1 MGRTSAHD
9 RRHLRLTSPLVAR
22 SIDDN
27 ERRARLGRRHRLAP
41 SERAA
46 TPLEVARSLTAVHGT
61 DPGSTVL
68 GILARARD
76 AEVAGIERALYD
88 DRSIVRLLGM
98 RRTVFAVD
106 WKLAPAVWSS
116 SANVVRDQLR
126 LLDRMLTAS
135 GIEAPEQWI
144 REAEVRLIDF
154 LETNPGSTSTE
165 IAAADPYLGHR
176 VPIGGPVGA
185 TQSVTSRLL
194 THMSA
199 DGRVVR
205 AKPRGS
211 WTSTQFTWA
220 TAASWRD
227 DWPER
232 PDRDAADA
240 CIARSWLY
248 GHGPALLED
257 FAWWTGWPKGRSRK
271 ALDRAGAI
279 EVEISD
285 GIGFVLESDLE
296 FVPAPEPWIALLPGL
311 DSSTMGWK
319 SRRFYLGEYSER
331 LFDNVGNGGPTVW
344 VDGRV
349 VGGWT
354 QLDSGVVVYRL
365 FEDIGSERRSE
376 LDLEAARLTDML
388 GDVRLKPRARRWTQ
402 SELDLRTT

>member
-1 MGRTSAHD
+1 M
-9 RRHLRLTSPLVAR
+9 
-22 SIDDN
+22 
-27 ERRARLGRRHRLAP
+27 
-41 SERAA
+41 
-46 TPLEVARSLTAVHGT
+46 EVARSLTAVHGT

-68 GILARARD
+68 GILARTRD
-76 AEVAGIERALYD
+76 AQVAGIERALYD
-88 DRSIVRLLGM
+88 DRTIVRLLGM

-116 SANVVRDQLR
+116 SANIVRDQLR
-126 LLDRMLTAS
+126 LLDRMLVAS

-144 REAEVRLIDF
+144 REAELRLIEF

-165 IAAADPYLGHR
+165 IAAADPHLGHR
-176 VPIGGPVGA
+176 VPVGGPVGA

-194 THMSA
+194 TQMSA

-205 AKPRGS
+205 AKPRGG

-220 TAASWRD
+220 TAASWRA

-232 PDRDAADA
+232 PDIDSADA
-240 CIARSWLY
+240 SIARSWLF

-285 GIGFVLESDLE
+285 GTGFVLESDLE
-296 FVPAPEPWIALLPGL
+296 FVSAPAPWIALLPGL

-319 SRRFYLGEYSER
+319 SRQFYLGEYSER

-354 QLDSGVVVYRL
+354 QLDDGAVRYQL
-365 FEDIGSERRSE
+365 FEDVGGERRSE
-376 LDLEAARLTDML
+376 LDLEAARLTNML
-388 GDVRLKPRARRWTQ
+388 GDIRLKPRARRWTQ
-402 SELDLRTT
+402 SELDLRTI